1 LAPLPPEIIGEIG
14 SHLDLKDLKRFRLV
28 SPIFN
33 YAAKIHFGKAMVCN
47 RTMFPT
53 YISIGTFISLL
64 KHNAYLTGY
73 IRSVTLVGE
82 ALRMHEV
89 GYAFAWDRVGDK
101 EDVWFTD
108 KDIAIMRCVK
118 EEMMREVAINGSFC
132 NGGGYRTM
140 LGKYPP
146 LSKPGVLRGG
156 FHVLSSARED
166 CELLPG
172 HLYLSNT
179 DSITGMMVA
188 YLPKLEILYLRK
200 LYPGEH
206 IPGWKGPKALEGLS
220 FYRPDL
226 KVNDVFYGNW
236 KYDTIHYRV
245 TSWIDEFGEEM
256 EEDGAGPQA
265 QFGDDVI
272 AVIEGSGREIWTE
285 DA

>member
-1 LAPLPPEIIGEIG
+1 M
-14 SHLDLKDLKRFRLV
+14 SFRLV
-28 SPIFN
+28 STIFN
-33 YAAKIHFGKAMVCN
+33 CAAQIHFSKAMVCN
-47 RTMFPT
+47 RTLFPT
-53 YISIGTFISLL
+53 YKSIGTFISLL
-64 KHNAYLTGY
+64 KHNSYLAGY

-89 GYAFAWDRVGDK
+89 GYAFAWDRVGDQ

-132 NGGGYRTM
+132 NGGVYRTM

-156 FHVLSSARED
+156 LHVLLSAGKD
-166 CELLPG
+166 CDVLLG
-172 HLYLSNT
+172 HLYLSDTN
-179 DSITGMMVA
+179 SITAMMVA
-188 YLPKLEILYLRK
+188 YLPKLETLYLRK
-200 LYPGEH
+200 LYLGEH
-206 IPGWKGPKALEGLS
+206 VPGWKGPKALEGLS

-226 KVNDVFYGNW
+226 NINDIFYGNW
-236 KYDTIHYRV
+236 KYDTTHLRV

-265 QFGDDVI
+265 QFDDDVI
-272 AVIEGSGREIWTE
+272 AVIESSGREIWTE
-285 DA
+285 HS